1 MRKRLPKGLR
11 AATRVGVRRGLYLL
25 GWKKYEADGGLGAE
39 GLDHQRPPGTWSI
52 RERLLVSDNFLRVW
66 RRSRVTSF
74 HRIRVIPKSVDVGN
88 NKSALFIK
96 GGDYGHW
103 VAPLGAFT
111 VLQVWSVTSFLQ
123 SLAEIVRGYH
133 QSSPALMVD

>member
-39 GLDHQRPPGTWSI
+39 SLDRQRPPGAWPI
-52 RERLLVSDNFLRVW
+52 RERFLVSDNFLRVW
-66 RRSRVTSF
+66 RRSRVASF
-74 HRIRVIPKSVDVGN
+74 NRIRVIPKSVDVGN

-96 GGDYGHW
+96 GGDYGYW
-103 VAPLGAFT
+103 VAPLGAFA
-111 VLQVWSVTSFLQ
+111 VLQVGSVAACLQ
-123 SLAEIVRGYH
+123 SFAEVVRGYYE
-133 QSSPALMVD
+133 SSPALMGD